1 MGITEEYA
9 DAADE
14 WVSEEADYQE
24 DSVSDED

>member
-1 MGITEEYA
+1 MGITEELA
-9 DAADE
+9 DATDS